1 MDRIE
6 ESGALEEKWTKM
18 KTQDKGG
25 YIETETRGQLSG
37 KGIQRRAGIKEKS
50 QIEWIKWK
58 IKIGKKKV
66 ESCDW
71 ETQAKNACKK
81 C

>member
-1 MDRIE
+1 
-6 ESGALEEKWTKM
+6 M

-50 QIEWIKWK
+50 QIE
-58 IKIGKKKV
+58 
-66 ESCDW
+66 
-71 ETQAKNACKK
+71 
-81 C
+81 